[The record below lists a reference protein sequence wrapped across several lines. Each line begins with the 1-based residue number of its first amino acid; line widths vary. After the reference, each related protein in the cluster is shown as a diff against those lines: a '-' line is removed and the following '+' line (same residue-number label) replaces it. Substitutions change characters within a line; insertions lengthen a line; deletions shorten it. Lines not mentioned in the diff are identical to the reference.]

1 MSGLFS
7 VAGKVAVV
15 TGGSSGIGLMIARGL
30 VEHGVKTYIVSRNA
44 GVCAARAAE
53 LSALG
58 ECLALPGDLSTLD
71 GISRVVAAFAEKES
85 ELNILVNNA
94 GAMSEAPLDE
104 FTETDWDIVADLNL
118 KSPFFVTQRF
128 LPYLRAASSEG
139 SHTSVVAIGSVGGL
153 RVGPK
158 ENYSYS
164 STKAGLHH
172 LVHSLA
178 KRLAPEHITVNAIAP
193 GFFPSGMTQITE
205 EMKAAVLAA
214 VPRRRV
220 GVAEDVVGATIYFA
234 SKAGN
239 FVTGSVL
246 PVEGGMTL

>member
-1 MSGLFS
+1 MSDLFS

-30 VEHGVKTYIVSRNA
+30 VEHGVKTYIVARNA
-44 GVCAARAAE
+44 EMCAAKAAE
-53 LSALG
+53 LSEIG
-58 ECLALPGDLSTLD
+58 ECHALPGDLSTLA
-71 GISRVVAAFAEKES
+71 GISGVVAAFAAKES
-85 ELNILVNNA
+85 ELHILVNNA
-94 GAMSEAPLDE
+94 GAMAEAPLDE
-104 FTETDWDIVADLNL
+104 FSEADWDLVANLNL
-118 KSPFFVTQRF
+118 KSPFFITQQF
-128 LPYLRAASSEG
+128 LPYLRKAASESA
-139 SHTSVVAIGSVGGL
+139 HTSVIAIGSVGGL

-172 LVHSLA
+172 LVHALA

-193 GFFPSGMTQITE
+193 GFFPSGMTQITDE
-205 EMKAAVLAA
+205 IKAAVLAA

-220 GVAEDVVGATIYFA
+220 GVAEDVVGATIYF
-234 SKAGN
+234 SSRAGN

>member
-1 MSGLFS
+1 MSDLFS
-7 VAGKVAVV
+7 VSGKVAVV

-30 VEHGVKTYIVSRNA
+30 VEHGVKTYIVARNA
-44 GVCAARAAE
+44 DKCATRAAE
-53 LSALG
+53 LSESG
-58 ECLALPGDLSTLD
+58 ECYALPGDLSTLD
-71 GISRVVAAFAEKES
+71 GIQAVASAFSEKETR
-85 ELNILVNNA
+85 LDILVNNA
-94 GAMSEAPLDE
+94 GVMAEAPLDE
-104 FTETDWDIVADLNL
+104 FTEEDWDSVADLNL

-128 LPYLRAASSEG
+128 LPFLRAAASENV
-139 SHTSVVAIGSVGGL
+139 HASVIAIGSVGGL

-172 LVHSLA
+172 LVHALA
-178 KRLAPEHITVNAIAP
+178 KRLASEHITVNAIAP

-205 EMKAAVLAA
+205 EIKAAVLAA

-220 GVAEDVVGATIYFA
+220 GVASDVVGATLYL
-234 SKAGN
+234 SSRAGS
-239 FVTGSVL
+239 FVTGSVM